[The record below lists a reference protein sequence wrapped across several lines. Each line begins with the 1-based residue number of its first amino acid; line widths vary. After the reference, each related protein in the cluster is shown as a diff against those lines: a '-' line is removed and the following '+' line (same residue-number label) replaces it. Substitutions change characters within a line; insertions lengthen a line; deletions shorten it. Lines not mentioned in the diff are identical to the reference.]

1 MPAPRILFWSQCP
14 NLIQNLESA
23 VKVKGY
29 IISDSNQIRS
39 HHNQYQSQFTFK
51 HQNQIKSYHNQG
63 NFEPQSMQNHLKH
76 VQNHSQFHLEKWM
89 LSCQPTP
96 PRVLVRC
103 CAQGSMNLTL
113 TWISVILYFWVT
125 KTCLPVFVSLR
136 WVQTRKPRSRLES
149 FGQLATERWSSF
161 GLFVVHKL
169 KERKLFV
176 GSRGRTVL
184 LL

>member
-63 NFEPQSMQNHLKH
+63 NFGPQSMQNHLKH

-103 CAQGSMNLTL
+103 FAQDSMNLTL
-113 TWISVILYFWVT
+113 TWISVILDFWVT
-125 KTCLPVFVSLR
+125 KTCLPVVVSLR

-149 FGQLATERWSSF
+149 LGQLATERWSSF